1 VKHRVDVLMDFTQ
14 SRTLPTQI
22 LPAAARAYKIM
33 PGNFGV
39 AVLAGNAYVAGMVK
53 LFNTAYPALGA
64 RMIAVRTM
72 DEARQKLA
80 QAIAG

>member
-1 VKHRVDVLMDFTQ
+1 
-14 SRTLPTQI
+14 
-22 LPAAARAYKIM
+22 M